1 MDIKISEC
9 NHEIMV
15 NGFAMRKHDKATI
28 HEVLRIAAKAIEEAQ
43 RDLYLRLMLLIL
55 LVEKM
60 LCLRLEKHILIIS
73 IRRISNEYNHTHTNV
88 AAICRRRH
96 HSDSCHF
103 NFYCRTMFYS
113 RIVA

>member
-1 MDIKISEC
+1 MSKETIQGNC
-9 NHEIMV
+9 NVVH
-15 NGFAMRKHDKATI
+15 
-28 HEVLRIAAKAIEEAQ
+28 
-43 RDLYLRLMLLIL
+43 LLICL
-55 LVEKM
+55 LDIV
-60 LCLRLEKHILIIS
+60 LIITS
-73 IRRISNEYNHTHTNV
+73 ILLTSILARRLVDVKNLKRRINYEYNHTNV